1 MLSTLYI
8 KNLAI
13 IDELYID
20 FSNGLN
26 IITGETGSGKSLIIL
41 AVDLLA
47 GKSFS
52 KEMIRSK
59 KDEIT
64 IEGLFKIENDNI
76 NILRSYNSKGQ
87 TKSFHN
93 NKAISKSSLIK
104 LTKKLLDLHG
114 QHEHQNLLNNN
125 SHIKYLDLFGNYSK
139 LIDEVN
145 MIACDIELKKNKL
158 LKLYKQQED
167 LESREKLRNFEI
179 EELSLNPLDESME
192 KQILTKYSI
201 ASNLEKLN
209 NNLNLSL
216 NLIDNDD
223 ISIKSQ
229 LNKLLLILNNLS
241 DLDTSILSLSNIVS
255 SLIIEIEDLYSEL
268 SNKINNNVIEDI
280 DFLQLNETIQYYET
294 IKRKYGGSLKVA
306 KKYYNELL
314 IEDNIV
320 TGNIEKI
327 EELNLKIEKLK
338 NKYNIKA
345 KLLTKERKEHAKIM
359 EDNILLNLKKLGM
372 KDFNFKIKFSIKD
385 KKYCSDGVENCEYF
399 IRSNKGE
406 MMYPLAKIGSGGE
419 ISRIMLAIKNSIQKK
434 DIIGTLIFDEIDAGI
449 SGTIADSVG
458 EHIEILSK
466 TYQIICVTHLS
477 QIASKGKNH
486 FKIFKKE
493 SKNRIIVEIDKLNKK
508 DRINEI
514 AKLISAKE
522 ITESSTKQAKLLL
535 KNG

>member
-76 NILRSYNSKGQ
+76 NIRRSYNSKGQ

-93 NKAISKSSLIK
+93 NKVISKSSLIK
-104 LTKKLLDLHG
+104 LTKKILDLHG

-192 KQILTKYSI
+192 KQILTKYS
-201 ASNLEKLN
+201 
-209 NNLNLSL
+209 
-216 NLIDNDD
+216 
-223 ISIKSQ
+223 
-229 LNKLLLILNNLS
+229 
-241 DLDTSILSLSNIVS
+241 
-255 SLIIEIEDLYSEL
+255 
-268 SNKINNNVIEDI
+268 
-280 DFLQLNETIQYYET
+280 
-294 IKRKYGGSLKVA
+294 
-306 KKYYNELL
+306 
-314 IEDNIV
+314 
-320 TGNIEKI
+320 
-327 EELNLKIEKLK
+327 
-338 NKYNIKA
+338 
-345 KLLTKERKEHAKIM
+345 
-359 EDNILLNLKKLGM
+359 
-372 KDFNFKIKFSIKD
+372 
-385 KKYCSDGVENCEYF
+385 
-399 IRSNKGE
+399 
-406 MMYPLAKIGSGGE
+406 
-419 ISRIMLAIKNSIQKK
+419 
-434 DIIGTLIFDEIDAGI
+434 
-449 SGTIADSVG
+449 
-458 EHIEILSK
+458 
-466 TYQIICVTHLS
+466 
-477 QIASKGKNH
+477 
-486 FKIFKKE
+486 
-493 SKNRIIVEIDKLNKK
+493 
-508 DRINEI
+508 
-514 AKLISAKE
+514 
-522 ITESSTKQAKLLL
+522 
-535 KNG
+535 